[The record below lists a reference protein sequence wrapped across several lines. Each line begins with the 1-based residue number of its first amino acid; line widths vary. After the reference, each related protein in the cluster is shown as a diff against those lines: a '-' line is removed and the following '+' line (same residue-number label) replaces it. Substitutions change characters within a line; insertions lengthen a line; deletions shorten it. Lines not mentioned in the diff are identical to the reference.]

1 VSQPS
6 SGKSGSK
13 RPIISESPF
22 QRFTARTEEI
32 RRVSLK
38 DAYMVKLD
46 QIELNPNQPRK
57 HIDPNSLAELS
68 ADIKARGILQPPIV
82 RPIEGNSKYQLV
94 VGERRYRAAQMAE
107 LTEIPVLV
115 KSLDDKEAQI
125 VSLIENIQRED
136 LSFADEANYFKIL
149 QQEYEL
155 SIRGIAELVHKS
167 KSYVETRLNLLKNP
181 ELLAAVQAQK
191 IGLHEATVLA
201 RLDKQGS
208 IESVREK
215 DTSTLANKG
224 VREKDT
230 SYDELSPGVRPFIR
244 VCRNLAEL
252 SYGMSAKLQRV
263 SESERATIVETLD
276 ELAEELGKLRQK
288 MLKDL

>member
-1 VSQPS
+1 VSQPNS
-6 SGKSGSK
+6 SKSSSK
-13 RPIISESPF
+13 RRLISESPF
-22 QRFTARTEEI
+22 RQLTARTEEV
-32 RRVSLK
+32 RRVSLE

-57 HIDPNSLAELS
+57 HMDPDSLAELS
-68 ADIKARGILQPPIV
+68 ADIKVRGILQPPIV

-115 KSLDDKEAQI
+115 QDLDDKEAQV

-136 LSFADEANYFKIL
+136 LSFEDEANYFKIL

-167 KSYVETRLNLLKNP
+167 KSYVETRLILLKNP

-191 IGLHEATVLA
+191 IGLHEAAVLA
-201 RLDKQGS
+201 RLDKQGA

-230 SYDELSPGVRPFIR
+230 SYDELSPTVRPFIR

-288 MLKDL
+288 ML

>member
-6 SGKSGSK
+6 SGKSGSR
-13 RPIISESPF
+13 RPIINENPF
-22 QRFTARTEEI
+22 RQLAARTEEV

-38 DAYMVKLD
+38 DAYVVKLD

-57 HIDPNSLAELS
+57 HIDPDSLAELS
-68 ADIKARGILQPPIV
+68 ADIKVRGILQPPIV

-115 KSLDDKEAQI
+115 QDLDDKEAQV

-201 RLDKQGS
+201 RLDRQGP

-215 DTSTLANKG
+215 DTSVLANKG

-230 SYDELSPGVRPFIR
+230 SYDELSPTVRPFIR

-288 MLKDL
+288 ML